1 MSEQDR
7 IEEQDEVEAHKHR
20 HGNDPL
26 ANTDE
31 TEGEKDDFE
40 LHGNWAQRPDPQRP
54 DPV

>member
-7 IEEQDEVEAHKHR
+7 IEEQDVVEAHKHR

-31 TEGEKDDFE
+31 TEDDKDDFE
-40 LHGNWAQRPDPQRP
+40 LHSFISQRP